1 MSCAA
6 LVETAYTGA
15 FPCLGLSRGAALSNN
30 VCCRVLTFA
39 FEGREIFFKMLN
51 GSKQELATIG
61 QVTLNL
67 VAAGKVVVYNRAVG

>member
-1 MSCAA
+1 VSCAA

-15 FPCLGLSRGAALSNN
+15 LPCLGLSRGAALSNN
-30 VCCRVLTFA
+30 VCCRVLTLA
-39 FEGREIFFKMLN
+39 LEGLEIFFKMLN
-51 GSKQELATIG
+51 GCKQELATVG